1 MNIIL
6 NFKKKFYV
14 YASNKAEGFQGVGSW
29 LTRIVA
35 EFWNI

>member
-6 NFKKKFYV
+6 NFKKKNYV
-14 YASNKAEGFQGVGSW
+14 FASNKAGGFQGVGSW
-29 LTRIVA
+29 LTQFVA